1 MVILN
6 RTFRIGK
13 FPFLS
18 IFFECSKMSDE
29 DLSIEH
35 FKKVFPERLK
45 KTRLKKGYSQMELS
59 KKLNTSHV
67 NIYRW
72 EESIHI
78 PNSIHLFNMAKELE
92 VSADWLM
99 GLR

>member
-1 MVILN
+1 MAIFNMIKL
-6 RTFRIGK
+6 
-13 FPFLS
+13 PFLELS
-18 IFFECSKMSDE
+18 CGFSRFSDKN
-29 DLSIEH
+29 LSVEH

-45 KTRLKKGYSQMELS
+45 KARLKKKYSQMELS

-78 PNSIHLFNMAKELE
+78 PNSVHLFNMAKELE